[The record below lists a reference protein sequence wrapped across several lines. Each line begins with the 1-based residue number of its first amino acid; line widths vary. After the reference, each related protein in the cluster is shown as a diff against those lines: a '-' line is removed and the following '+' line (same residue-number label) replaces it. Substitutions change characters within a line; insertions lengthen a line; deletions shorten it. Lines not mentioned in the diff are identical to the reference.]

1 MHEMDADMTA
11 PLDAVVQRDREPN
24 LGSSGARN
32 GIRWRSPA
40 LRMLLV
46 FGTRPELIKF
56 LPIFREAER
65 RPRIALSAVM
75 TSQHTD
81 LVRPLVDLWRLPVDH
96 DLDVMTAGQSLN
108 DVAAR
113 VIGRL
118 DPVLEEVAPDLVMV
132 QGDTTSALCAAMAAW
147 HRRIPVAHL
156 EAGLRTPRIDTP
168 FPEEANRRLV
178 SRLATLHFAPT
189 QRNVDALLAEG
200 VPEGAVFR
208 TGNTVVDA
216 VKLVRGSQ
224 PATPAVAAL
233 LRRLSGRRILLVTTH
248 RRESFGQVLR
258 DRLRVLRRFVEAR
271 PDIELVF
278 PVHPNPQVR
287 EVAAAEL
294 GGSQRVH
301 LLPPLDY
308 PDFLHLLSS
317 AWAIVSDSGGVQEE
331 APSFGKP
338 LLILRPDTER
348 PEAVE
353 SGVARLVG
361 QSIER
366 FETELAELD
375 RPGSWAEGV
384 GAVPNPFGEGDSARR
399 IFDAIL
405 EWRAQRDALEPAER
419 LS

>member
-1 MHEMDADMTA
+1 MAG
-11 PLDAVVQRDREPN
+11 PLEAVVQADRDTGRSLLVARKSASWREP
-24 LGSSGARN
+24 S
-32 GIRWRSPA
+32 
-40 LRMLLV
+40 LRVLLV

-56 LPIFREAER
+56 LPIFKEAER
-65 RPRIALSAVM
+65 RPGVALSAVM

-81 LVRPLVDLWRLPVDH
+81 LVRPLVDLWRLPVEH
-96 DLDVMTAGQSLN
+96 DLDVMTSGQSLN

-118 DPVLEEVAPDLVMV
+118 DAVLEDVSPDVVIV
-132 QGDTTSALCAAMAAW
+132 QGDTTSALGAAMAAW
-147 HRRIPVAHL
+147 HRRIPVAHV

-168 FPEEANRRLV
+168 FPEEANRRLI

-200 VPEGAVFR
+200 VPESAVIR

-216 VKLVRGSQ
+216 VGLVRGSQ
-224 PATPAVAAL
+224 PASPAVAAL
-233 LRRLSGRRILLVTTH
+233 LERLTGRRILLLTTH

-258 DRLRVLRRFVEAR
+258 DRLRALRRFVDAR
-271 PDIELVF
+271 PDIEVVF

-287 EVAAAEL
+287 DVAEAEL
-294 GGSQRVH
+294 AGARRFH
-301 LLPPLDY
+301 LLAPLDY
-308 PDFLHLLSS
+308 PDFLHVLASS
-317 AWAIVSDSGGVQEE
+317 WAIVSDSGGVQEE

-366 FETELAELD
+366 LEAELEELD
-375 RPGSWAEGV
+375 RPGSWASQV
-384 GAVPNPFGEGDSARR
+384 SAIPNPFGEGDSAKR
-399 IFDAIL
+399 IFNAL
-405 EWRAQRDALEPAER
+405 LAWREARDTLVQPER
-419 LS
+419 VS

>member
-1 MHEMDADMTA
+1 MAG
-11 PLDAVVQRDREPN
+11 PLEAVVQTDRDTGRSLLVARKSASWREP
-24 LGSSGARN
+24 
-32 GIRWRSPA
+32 P
-40 LRMLLV
+40 LRVLLV

-56 LPIFREAER
+56 LPLFREAER
-65 RPRIALSAVM
+65 RPGIALSAVM

-96 DLDVMTAGQSLN
+96 DLDVMTSGQSLN

-118 DPVLEEVAPDLVMV
+118 DAVLEEVSPDVVIV
-132 QGDTTSALCAAMAAW
+132 QGDTTSALGAAMAAW
-147 HRRIPVAHL
+147 HRRIPVAHV

-168 FPEEANRRLV
+168 FPEEANRRLI

-200 VPEGAVFR
+200 VPESAVIR

-216 VKLVRGSQ
+216 VAIVRGSQ
-224 PATPAVAAL
+224 PASPAVAAL
-233 LRRLSGRRILLVTTH
+233 LDRLDGRRILLLTTH
-248 RRESFGQVLR
+248 RRESFGPVLR
-258 DRLRVLRRFVEAR
+258 DRLRALRRFVEAR
-271 PDIELVF
+271 PDIEVVF

-287 EVAAAEL
+287 DVAEAEL
-294 GGSQRVH
+294 AGARRFH
-301 LLPPLDY
+301 LLPPLEY
-308 PDFLHLLSS
+308 PDFLHVLASS
-317 AWAIVSDSGGVQEE
+317 WAIVSDSGGVQEE

-366 FETELAELD
+366 LEAELEELD
-375 RPGSWAEGV
+375 RPGSWASRV
-384 GAVPNPFGEGDSARR
+384 SAIPNPFGEGDSAKR
-399 IFDAIL
+399 IFNAL
-405 EWRAQRDALEPAER
+405 MSWREQRDALSQFER
-419 LS
+419 VS